1 MEPLFEHDPRTL
13 GTFTVIGRLGE
24 GGMGTV
30 YLGARGTQNV
40 ALKVMHPALL
50 RDPSARTRFE
60 REIKILEKIDSPQ
73 VAKILDHGLD
83 GDQGWFATEFINGP
97 DLKSLVEERGPL
109 DESTWNRVAK
119 ELLGGL
125 KSIHRAGII
134 HRDIKPSNLVLSDGG
149 LKIVDFGI
157 AQLSDM
163 TSVTVSGLISGSPA
177 WFSPEQI
184 EGKLLSPATDLF
196 SAGSVLT
203 YAATGKSPW
212 GAADEMT
219 KAMVFGILVSEPDLS
234 GLTEQQ
240 REIVE
245 PLLSK
250 EADLR
255 RIEIPVKEGL
265 HSEPTKSGESSRQ
278 TPVAKPARPAAETT
292 FPSEK
297 PKKTGP
303 LMAVV
308 ALVTVLIVV
317 TLGYL
322 APLISGGNGNSDE
335 ESAES
340 LAAENEADD
349 AQLSFDDL
357 VSEFG
362 QPVYSQSGLSIFF
375 AGGQTWDLSPVELF
389 STWYQVRSNG
399 EAAKASI
406 ERLDCPLGSL
416 ENVGEPI
423 DSFNVQV
430 RDAPGSP
437 WKPHSPA
444 VFGEPTGLE
453 CPEGTTP
460 RVHTLHL
467 AALQATNEDDPCLY
481 ARFNGT
487 QNLEYSR
494 ENEDWCVF
502 TGLSVVS
509 DAKES
514 ALGSRCDALVDSV
527 RALRMNL
534 QARSGEVW
542 HSGWLDVKAETYQA
556 VDDYGSEILELLE
569 GFSDVDNWILDSNK
583 LAIAM
588 TDGWNDIGDEY
599 FFYPIDSPEYRDW
612 WTHSNILL
620 DGKLSSQNCS

>member
-1 MEPLFEHDPRTL
+1 MEPLLEHDPRTL

-24 GGMGTV
+24 GGMGAV

-73 VAKILDHGLD
+73 VAKILDHGFD

-119 ELLGGL
+119 ELLSGL

-157 AQLSDM
+157 AQISDM

-240 REIVE
+240 RDVVE

-255 RIEIPVKEGL
+255 RIEIPIQEDL
-265 HSEPTKSGESSRQ
+265 HSEPSKSGQPS
-278 TPVAKPARPAAETT
+278 PKVPAVKPARPAPESAV
-292 FPSEK
+292 PSGK
-297 PKKTGP
+297 RKKNGP
-303 LMAVV
+303 LLAVV
-308 ALVTVLIVV
+308 AVVTVLIVFS
-317 TLGYL
+317 LGYL
-322 APLISGGNGNSDE
+322 APLISGGNGNSSE
-335 ESAES
+335 EASDAA
-340 LAAENEADD
+340 AAETEVDD
-349 AQLSFDDL
+349 AQESFDDL
-357 VSEFG
+357 ISEFG
-362 QPVYSQSGLSIFF
+362 EPVYSQSGLSIFF
-375 AGGQTWDLSPVELF
+375 AGGQTWDLSPEELF
-389 STWYQVRSNG
+389 SNWYQVRSSG
-399 EAAKASI
+399 DADTAKI
-406 ERLDCPLGSL
+406 ERLDCPIGSL

-423 DSFNVQV
+423 ASFNVQV
-430 RDAPGSP
+430 RDSPGSP

-494 ENEDWCVF
+494 ENEDWCVV
-502 TGLSVVS
+502 TGLSTVS
-509 DAKES
+509 GAKEKS
-514 ALGSRCDALVDSV
+514 LGSRCDTLADSV
-527 RALRMNL
+527 RALRVNL
-534 QARSGEVW
+534 QARSAEVRV
-542 HSGWLDVKAETYQA
+542 SGWLEVKAETYQA
-556 VDDYGSEILELLE
+556 VDDYRSEILELVE
-569 GFSDVDNWILDSNK
+569 GSSDVDRWIVYSNK
-583 LAIAM
+583 LALAM

-612 WTHSNILL
+612 WTHSNLLL
-620 DGKLSSQNCS
+620 DGQLSSQNCS